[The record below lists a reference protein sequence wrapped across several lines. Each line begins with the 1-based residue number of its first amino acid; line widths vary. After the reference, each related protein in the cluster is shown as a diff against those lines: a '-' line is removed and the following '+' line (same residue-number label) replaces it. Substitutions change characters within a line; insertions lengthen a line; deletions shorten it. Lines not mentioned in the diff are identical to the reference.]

1 MQKPIVWHLLLKIVF
16 LRGVAIE
23 GSRFSKKIGEKLN
36 SYLIMWRLT
45 TLPVMAAVA
54 VRKKVVSISHFSFVS
69 GHCKSF
75 YLLDQIKS
83 NCMYCNCM
91 DWLHWKSAKNRTEPN
106 EQDELKC
113 SKSLNQTTSYAHW
126 HAFLYLHAHIKIFI
140 PLKIRKKKIK

>member
-54 VRKKVVSISHFSFVS
+54 VRKKVVSISHFSIVS
-69 GHCKSF
+69 N
-75 YLLDQIKS
+75 L
-83 NCMYCNCM
+83 
-91 DWLHWKSAKNRTEPN
+91 
-106 EQDELKC
+106 
-113 SKSLNQTTSYAHW
+113 
-126 HAFLYLHAHIKIFI
+126 FI
-140 PLKIRKKKIK
+140 C